1 MLYQPRTYRDWG
13 SGRRLVSYD
22 VTLAETDLR
31 VSTRRNLAAKA
42 RQAVRRHRG
51 IIEQHIA
58 QRPAFLTALSPLP
71 VPRDAPALIRAMY
84 RAAKACGVGPMAA
97 VAGAVAE
104 AVGRDLLPHSPEVIV
119 ENGGDVFIVSQS
131 PRTVAIY
138 AGDSPFSGKI
148 GIQILAGE
156 TPLGVCTS
164 SGTVGH
170 SLSFGHADAVV
181 VLAADTALADAA
193 ATAIGNQVTDRAR
206 IEHGLA
212 LARSIKGLAGV
223 VIVAG
228 DGLGVWGRVELV
240 ELEGLNADL

>member
-1 MLYQPRTYRDWG
+1 MYQPRTYRDWG

-31 VSTRRNLAAKA
+31 ISTRRNLAGKA
-42 RQAVRRHRG
+42 GQSVRRHRAV
-51 IIEQHIA
+51 IEQHIA
-58 QRPAFLTALSPLP
+58 RRPAFLTSLTPLS
-71 VPRDAPALIRAMY
+71 VPRDASDLIRAMY
-84 RAAKACGVGPMAA
+84 RAGKVCGVGPMAA

-104 AVGRDLLPHSPEVIV
+104 AVGRDLLPSSPDVIV
-119 ENGGDVFIVSQS
+119 ENGGDIFMISQS

-138 AGDSPFSGKI
+138 AGDSHFSGKI
-148 GIQILAGE
+148 GILIQPTE
-156 TPLGVCTS
+156 TPVGVCTS

-181 VLAADTALADAA
+181 VLAAGTALADAA

-212 LARSIKGLAGV
+212 LAQSIKGLIGV

-240 ELEGLNADL
+240 ELEGFNAVL